1 MVPADCGYRPGAT
14 APRVGRAGRPRTSG
28 AVWCSGL
35 RFPAAGTTTS
45 SSFRRTRRRASRRV
59 TVSTRPRLPAPVA
72 QCASNTNTNGAW
84 PGPYLA
90 ALDVHRAQ
98 VIGCCEAQ
106 TGITPFRRLV
116 ERVMTTAPY
125 RQARRVFWIVDNG
138 SSHRGAR
145 SIQLAKTWDPRLQLV
160 HTPCHASWL
169 NQIEIYGGRGAGQRD
184 CPPSGP
190 RNGPVVRAGGG
201 LPARASPHAPPQP
214 LLPIRPATDVTQ
226 LPPPWRSSRIAT
238 APRLPLP
245 WGAASSGLSVCRRVL
260 PQSAAGG
267 PSAR

>member
-1 MVPADCGYRPGAT
+1 MWRGDRRRRQAVVLAGGLASRDGFPTHLRPAQRSRSPSAASTATPASPRRRQRP
-14 APRVGRAGRPRTSG
+14 RDGRPRRG
-28 AVWCSGL
+28 PGDP
-35 RFPAAGTTTS
+35 PASTAPPAGTA
-45 SSFRRTRRRASRRV
+45 ASGRSRW
-59 TVSTRPRLPAPVA
+59 
-72 QCASNTNTNGAW
+72 SNSA
-84 PGPYLA
+84 
-90 ALDVHRAQ
+90 
-98 VIGCCEAQ
+98 CCRDM
-106 TGITPFRRLV
+106 G
-116 ERVMTTAPY
+116 
-125 RQARRVFWIVDNG
+125 W
-138 SSHRGAR
+138 
-145 SIQLAKTWDPRLQLV
+145 
-160 HTPCHASWL
+160 
-169 NQIEIYGGRGAGQRD
+169 RD

-267 PSAR
+267 HPRVEAEHLAPRR

>member
-1 MVPADCGYRPGAT
+1 MAPRLHAYPFTPADARATAFDRPACRLAVGPRRTARGRHGLSVALLVAVTLTGTMLPATAAARTGAT
-14 APRVGRAGRPRTSG
+14 SASATTLHDTVVFTEFHENADSMPSTPSAPAWSLTASASGWRNGVGFGI
-28 AVWCSGL
+28 AVS
-35 RFPAAGTTTS
+35 RFN
-45 SSFRRTRRRASRRV
+45 
-59 TVSTRPRLPAPVA
+59 RLDPVV
-72 QCASNTNTNGAW
+72 CW
-84 PGPYLA
+84 
-90 ALDVHRAQ
+90 
-98 VIGCCEAQ
+98 
-106 TGITPFRRLV
+106 
-116 ERVMTTAPY
+116 
-125 RQARRVFWIVDNG
+125 W
-138 SSHRGAR
+138 
-145 SIQLAKTWDPRLQLV
+145 
-160 HTPCHASWL
+160 
-169 NQIEIYGGRGAGQRD
+169 RD

-267 PSAR
+267 HPRVEAEHLAPQR

>member
-1 MVPADCGYRPGAT
+1 MWQGDQRRREAVVLAGGAGVTRRLSYPTRDPHSVRGRPQQRRPPHRRHHAAAGDCETAGRADGPGDPPAST
-14 APRVGRAGRPRTSG
+14 APP
-28 AVWCSGL
+28 
-35 RFPAAGTTTS
+35 AGTA
-45 SSFRRTRRRASRRV
+45 ASGRSRW
-59 TVSTRPRLPAPVA
+59 
-72 QCASNTNTNGAW
+72 SNSA
-84 PGPYLA
+84 
-90 ALDVHRAQ
+90 
-98 VIGCCEAQ
+98 CCRDM
-106 TGITPFRRLV
+106 G
-116 ERVMTTAPY
+116 
-125 RQARRVFWIVDNG
+125 W
-138 SSHRGAR
+138 
-145 SIQLAKTWDPRLQLV
+145 
-160 HTPCHASWL
+160 
-169 NQIEIYGGRGAGQRD
+169 RD

-267 PSAR
+267 HPRVEAEHLAPRR